1 MGKLTVS
8 WAHQLTVVS
17 VTKSPVLFSFEV
29 TTSSRTDVVVYI
41 KVVSVAIV
49 PLETSKFWQLMIYPV
64 MNKHENVFYEA
75 LTPVLW
81 QYR

>member
-1 MGKLTVS
+1 M
-8 WAHQLTVVS
+8 TVVS

-49 PLETSKFWQLMIYPV
+49 RLETSKFWQLMIYPV

-75 LTPVLW
+75 LTPVL
-81 QYR
+81 